1 MRSERYLEGAVGESC
16 RDLQAMVRI
25 LDYILRW
32 EPLDSFKQ
40 KRGNAVISPRLI

>member
-1 MRSERYLEGAVGESC
+1 MGELC
-16 RDLQAMVRI
+16 RALQAMVRV

-32 EPLDSFKQ
+32 EPLESFKQ